1 MYIRLSVRYVF
12 IETYKLVCRST
23 PLVWCIN
30 NHIKLSATP
39 TVWFPANKTFLKG
52 SENHVKFCEKRKT
65 NFAKNY
71 KNFHIKMFSE
81 KMQNFSETN
90 KAKIR

>member
-1 MYIRLSVRYVF
+1 MWNF
-12 IETYKLVCRST
+12 
-23 PLVWCIN
+23 
-30 NHIKLSATP
+30 
-39 TVWFPANKTFLKG
+39 
-52 SENHVKFCEKRKT
+52 VKKRKK

-71 KNFHIKMFSE
+71 KNFNIKMFSE

>member
-12 IETYKLVCRST
+12 IDPSKLVCRYT

-52 SENHVKFCEKRKT
+52 SENHVEFCEKKEKKFCEKLQK
-65 NFAKNY
+65 F
-71 KNFHIKMFSE
+71 
-81 KMQNFSETN
+81 
-90 KAKIR
+90 